1 MSGPDLRDAP
11 RILTEVLRQATSLL
25 QSEMRLA
32 RAEIGENL
40 SRAGTGLVFYALALV
55 LTIAGLNALATAGI
69 AWLESHG
76 LTLVEAAGGMGGGL
90 LVLALV
96 CVLIARK
103 RINARV
109 LTPRRSLNNVK
120 RDLETLQEVRR
131 G

>member
-1 MSGPDLRDAP
+1 
-11 RILTEVLRQATSLL
+11 
-25 QSEMRLA
+25 
-32 RAEIGENL
+32 
-40 SRAGTGLVFYALALV
+40 
-55 LTIAGLNALATAGI
+55 
-69 AWLESHG
+69 
-76 LTLVEAAGGMGGGL
+76 MGGGL

>member
-11 RILTEVLRQATSLL
+11 RILTEVLRQVTSLL

-55 LTIAGLNALATAGI
+55 LIIAGVNALATAGI
-69 AWLESHG
+69 AWMETRG

-90 LVLALV
+90 LVLALI

-109 LTPRRSLNNVK
+109 LTPKRSLNNVK